1 MRTKSMRYRGA
12 LLARC
17 VAVAAVGVLA
27 AACSSD
33 VTRFD
38 SNPFQNR
45 QDTTASVPQQQNNAP
60 MQAQVPGHQLPQ
72 RNHVET
78 QPLHNPQQP
87 PASNYRPATVPA
99 APAPQ
104 AKAKPLNGPRNT
116 ATVNATANVGDWSWD
131 GGRAVTVQRGETVY
145 SISRKHNVPA
155 DIILRANNLQSASMI
170 QPGQR
175 LVIPVR
181 RNAHAPIAQP
191 PVRQAGPAA
200 SLHTAAPGDTIYSLS
215 RKYKVT
221 PQSIA
226 NANKLTLSTQLKVG
240 QQVRIPSS
248 APIANAPTAQP
259 QPQTVQRNVQTVPQ
273 TPPQKVV
280 QNENVPAPENV
291 GVVRPNVP
299 PAVAETP
306 RAPNAAPTFHWP
318 VRGRILSAYGRKPN
332 GQQNDGINVS
342 VPEGTPIRASEDGV
356 VAYAGNELKG
366 FGNLVLIRHADNW
379 VTAYAHLG
387 TIDVKK
393 DQKIKRGEI
402 IARAGQTGGVTSPQ
416 LHFEIRKGS
425 SPVDPEKHL
434 SGI

>member
-1 MRTKSMRYRGA
+1 MRTNLLRFRAA

-17 VAVAAVGVLA
+17 AAVAVTGALA
-27 AACSSD
+27 AACSMD

-38 SNPFQNR
+38 TNPFHGR
-45 QDTTASVPQQQNNAP
+45 QDTTASVPQQQTNT
-60 MQAQVPGHQLPQ
+60 QAQVPGHQLPQ
-72 RNHVET
+72 RTHVET
-78 QPLHNPQQP
+78 QPLPNPQQP
-87 PASNYRPATVPA
+87 PASNYRPTTVPA
-99 APAPQ
+99 VQAPRAQKSQLNAP
-104 AKAKPLNGPRNT
+104 RTT
-116 ATVNATANVGDWSWD
+116 AAVNANDWSWD
-131 GGRAVTVQRGETVY
+131 GGRAITVQQGETVY
-145 SISRKHNVPA
+145 SIARKHNVPA
-155 DIILRANNLQSASMI
+155 EVILRANNLQSASMI

-181 RNAHAPIAQP
+181 RNANT
-191 PVRQAGPAA
+191 PAA
-200 SLHTAAPGDTIYSLS
+200 APANGTLHTANAGDTIYSLS
-215 RKYKVT
+215 RRYKVS
-221 PQSIA
+221 PQAIA
-226 NANKLTLSTQLKVG
+226 NANNLTLSTQLRIG
-240 QQVRIPSS
+240 QQIRIPVT
-248 APIANAPTAQP
+248 APVANRQPAPQVQP
-259 QPQTVQRNVQTVPQ
+259 QRNVQSVPQ
-273 TPPQKVV
+273 TPPAQTV

-299 PAVAETP
+299 PAVSE
-306 RAPNAAPTFHWP
+306 APQNAPSAGPTFHWP

-342 VPEGTPIRASEDGV
+342 VPEGTPIRAAEDGV

-393 DQKIKRGEI
+393 DQKIRRGEV
-402 IARAGQTGGVTSPQ
+402 IAKAGQTGGVTSPQ

-425 SPVDPEKHL
+425 NPVDPEKHL

>member
-1 MRTKSMRYRGA
+1 MRINSKRFQGA

-17 VAVAAVGVLA
+17 AIVAVIGAFA

-45 QDTTASVPQQQNNAP
+45 QDTTASIPQQQP
-60 MQAQVPGHQLPQ
+60 QSQAQIPGHQLPLRHQ
-72 RNHVET
+72 VET
-78 QPLHNPQQP
+78 QPLRNPQQP
-87 PASNYRPATVPA
+87 PASAYRPNTVPST
-99 APAPQ
+99 PAPQ
-104 AKAKPLNGPRNT
+104 ARHQQLNAPRST
-116 ATVNATANVGDWSWD
+116 ASVNANDWSWD
-131 GGRAVTVQRGETVY
+131 GGRAITVQRGETVH
-145 SISRKHNVPA
+145 SLSRKHDVPV
-155 DIILRANNLQSASMI
+155 DIILRANNLQNAGMI

-175 LVIPVR
+175 LVIPAR
-181 RNAHAPIAQP
+181 RTANSPLPQSAPVANAPIPTMQGS
-191 PVRQAGPAA
+191 V
-200 SLHTAAPGDTIYSLS
+200 HTAASGDTIYSLS
-215 RKYKVT
+215 RKYRVT

-226 NANKLTLSTQLKVG
+226 TANNLTLSTHLKIG
-240 QQVRIPSS
+240 QQVRIPAGA
-248 APIANAPTAQP
+248 APVANTPVSQP
-259 QPQTVQRNVQTVPQ
+259 VQQRNVQTVPT
-273 TPPQKVV
+273 TPPQQLV
-280 QNENVPAPENV
+280 QNENTPAPENV
-291 GVVRPNVP
+291 GVVRSNVP
-299 PAVAETP
+299 PAVSET
-306 RAPNAAPTFHWP
+306 RAPNAGPTFHWP

-393 DQKIKRGEI
+393 DQKVKRGEVV
-402 IARAGQTGGVTSPQ
+402 ARAGQTGGVTSPQ

>member
-1 MRTKSMRYRGA
+1 MRTNLMRYRGA

-17 VAVAAVGVLA
+17 AAVAAIGAFA
-27 AACSSD
+27 AACSMD

-38 SNPFQNR
+38 SNPFNNR
-45 QDTTASVPQQQNNAP
+45 QDTTASIPQQRPQS
-60 MQAQVPGHQLPQ
+60 QAQVPGHQLPQ

-78 QPLHNPQQP
+78 QPLSNPQQP
-87 PASNYRPATVPA
+87 PATTYRPATVPST
-99 APAPQ
+99 PAPQ
-104 AKAKPLNGPRNT
+104 ANQRTLNAPRTTAAVNT
-116 ATVNATANVGDWSWD
+116 NEWSWD
-131 GGRAVTVQRGETVY
+131 GGRAVTVQQGETVY

-155 DIILRANNLQSASMI
+155 DIILRANNLQSASAI

-181 RNAHAPIAQP
+181 RTANA
-191 PVRQAGPAA
+191 PVMQQNSPAN
-200 SLHTAAPGDTIYSLS
+200 LHTTVAGDTIYSLS

-226 NANKLTLSTQLKVG
+226 SANNLTLSTQLRIG
-240 QQVRIPSS
+240 QQVRIPAGA
-248 APIANAPTAQP
+248 APIANAPQP
-259 QPQTVQRNVQTVPQ
+259 VQQQLPPQRNVQTVPVQQQAQ
-273 TPPQKVV
+273 TPTFV
-280 QNENVPAPENV
+280 QSENVPAPENV
-291 GVVRPNVP
+291 GVVRATTP
-299 PAVAETP
+299 PAVTDTP
-306 RAPNAAPTFHWP
+306 RAQNAAPTFHWP

-393 DQKIKRGEI
+393 DQKVKRGDI
-402 IARAGQTGGVTSPQ
+402 VARAGQTGGVTSPQ

-425 SPVDPEKHL
+425 NPVDPEKHL

>member
-1 MRTKSMRYRGA
+1 MRTNSMRFRGA

-17 VAVAAVGVLA
+17 AAVAAIGAFA
-27 AACSSD
+27 AACSMD

-45 QDTTASVPQQQNNAP
+45 QDTTASIPPQQNNAQLP
-60 MQAQVPGHQLPQ
+60 AQVPGHQLPQ

-78 QPLHNPQQP
+78 QPLNNPQAPANAYQP
-87 PASNYRPATVPA
+87 KSVPA

-104 AKAKPLNGPRNT
+104 AKQKQLNAPSTT
-116 ATVNATANVGDWSWD
+116 AAVNANDWSWD
-131 GGRAVTVQRGETVY
+131 GGRAITVRQGETVY
-145 SISRKHNVPA
+145 SLSRKYNVPA
-155 DIILRANNLQSASMI
+155 EVILRANNLHSATLI

-181 RNAHAPIAQP
+181 RTAAAPAIQNAPDANAPAN
-191 PVRQAGPAA
+191 V
-200 SLHTAAPGDTIYSLS
+200 HTAASGDTIYSLS
-215 RKYKVT
+215 RKYGVT
-221 PQSIA
+221 PQAIA
-226 NANKLTLSTQLKVG
+226 SANNLTLSTHLRIG
-240 QQVRIPSS
+240 QQIRIP
-248 APIANAPTAQP
+248 AATPIANTPATQP
-259 QPQTVQRNVQTVPQ
+259 RNVNAVPQ
-273 TPPQKVV
+273 QAPQRIT
-280 QNENVPAPENV
+280 QNENMPAPENV
-291 GVVRPNVP
+291 GVVRTVTP
-299 PAVAETP
+299 PAVTETP

-366 FGNLVLIRHADNW
+366 FGNLILIRHADNW

-393 DQKIKRGEI
+393 DQKVKRGEV

-425 SPVDPEKHL
+425 NPVDPEKHL

>member
-1 MRTKSMRYRGA
+1 MRTNLMRFRGA

-17 VAVAAVGVLA
+17 TAVAAIGAFA

-38 SNPFQNR
+38 SNPFNSR
-45 QDTTASVPQQQNNAP
+45 SETTASVPQQNQQ

-78 QPLHNPQQP
+78 QPLNSPQQT
-87 PASNYRPATVPA
+87 NYRPNTVPA
-99 APAPQ
+99 AQAPQ
-104 AKAKPLNGPRNT
+104 AKNQQLSAPRTT
-116 ATVNATANVGDWSWD
+116 AAVNASDWSWD
-131 GGRAVTVQRGETVY
+131 GGRAVTVQPGETVF
-145 SISRKHNVPA
+145 SISRKFNVPSEV
-155 DIILRANNLQSASMI
+155 ILKANNLQSASMI

-181 RNAHAPIAQP
+181 RTANAPIINQTT
-191 PVRQAGPAA
+191 PAN
-200 SLHTAAPGDTIYSLS
+200 LHTTAAGDTIYSLS

-226 NANKLTLSTQLKVG
+226 SANSLTLSTQLKIG
-240 QQVRIPSS
+240 QQIKIPAGA
-248 APIANAPTAQP
+248 APIANTPA
-259 QPQTVQRNVQTVPQ
+259 PQTLQKNVQTVP
-273 TPPQKVV
+273 TTAPQQQIV

-291 GVVRPNVP
+291 GVVRPNTP
-299 PAVAETP
+299 PAVNDT

-318 VRGRILSAYGRKPN
+318 VRGRILSAHGKKPN
-332 GQQNDGINVS
+332 GQQNDGINIS

-393 DQKIKRGEI
+393 DQKVKRGET